1 MAAQRAEISHSGQR
15 TLAWIAAL
23 MARFTYLYLALP
35 SVLLTTMAEV
45 FTMASI

>member
-1 MAAQRAEISHSGQR
+1 MQ
-15 TLAWIAAL
+15 IAAL
-23 MARFTYLYLALP
+23 TARFTYLYLALP